1 MRLDTNEKKALK
13 HALRDF
19 DGEIYLFGSRTSNLR
34 KGGDIDI
41 LLMPKRKQNSLKLSL
56 EVQKRFFSLCE
67 EDIDVVIYNDNP
79 FCREIL
85 NHAKRI
91 DIRRI

>member
-19 DGEIYLFGSRTSNLR
+19 DGEIYLFGSRTSNVR

-41 LLMPKRKQNSLKLSL
+41 LLMPRRKQNSLKLSY
-56 EVQKRFFSLCE
+56 EYNKR
-67 EDIDVVIYNDNP
+67 
-79 FCREIL
+79 
-85 NHAKRI
+85 
-91 DIRRI
+91 